1 MPHGVGKKYFVR
13 FGVAGHVG
21 RFASEIPRELRR
33 GDRVVARTSRGL
45 ELAEAIGAVEVDAD
59 GGDDFADEVD
69 GVILRPVLET
79 DELLQVRLSRYRDR
93 AFDACRKWLD
103 EKAIPGTLV
112 DVEHLLDGESLFFHF
127 LGDPPELDFAAS
139 EELAALYEKK
149 VHFRRFADAIQQGCG
164 PGCGTESAT
173 NGCASGGCSTCATG
187 CGAKKARTNATAT

>member
-1 MPHGVGKKYFVR
+1 MQHGGRNYFIR

-21 RFASEIPRELRR
+21 RFVSEIPSGLRR

-45 ELAEAIGAVEVDAD
+45 ELAEVLSAVEADAD
-59 GGDDFADEVD
+59 AGEEFGESID
-69 GVILRPVLET
+69 GAILRPVLET
-79 DELLQVRLSRYRDR
+79 DELLQVRLARYRDR
-93 AFDACRKWLD
+93 AFDACRKWLE
-103 EKAIPGTLV
+103 EKNIPGTLV

-149 VHFRRFADAIQQGCG
+149 VHFRRFADALQQGCG
-164 PGCGTESAT
+164 PGCGTESAA

-187 CGAKKARTNATAT
+187 CGVKKARTGATAS